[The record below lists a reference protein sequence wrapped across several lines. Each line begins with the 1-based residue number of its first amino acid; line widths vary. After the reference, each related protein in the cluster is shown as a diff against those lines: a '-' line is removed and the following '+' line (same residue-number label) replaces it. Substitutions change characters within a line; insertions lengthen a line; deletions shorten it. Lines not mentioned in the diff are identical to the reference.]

1 MRIFSPL
8 GGASVDID
16 RIPSHSTIFAAI
28 KFIKFLDILF
38 AQLKVKHPDVGTYAI
53 RILRLRKKNKTGHA
67 IRYIVAGERRV
78 LLMLHRPTNEDLC
91 WILAILR
98 GNVI

>member
-38 AQLKVKHPDVGTYAI
+38 AQLKVKHLDVGTYAI
-53 RILRLRKKNKTGHA
+53 RILRLRKRNKTGHA
-67 IRYIVAGERRV
+67 IRYIGTTSWGKKSLTYAAQ
-78 LLMLHRPTNEDLC
+78 TNE
-91 WILAILR
+91 
-98 GNVI
+98 